1 MAANPNP
8 GPSQGDTD
16 GDGMPNTW
24 EVDNGFNPNNSA
36 DAGQDADGDG
46 ISNLDEY
53 RAGTDPRNAS
63 STLRLLIAQPGN
75 VLLFNAA
82 PNRSYTIEYQDNL
95 EAATWNTLTTVAP
108 GSGGSVQVTNS
119 TAGGHRFYRIRTP

>member
-1 MAANPNP
+1 MA
-8 GPSQGDTD
+8 T
-16 GDGMPNTW
+16 
-24 EVDNGFNPNNSA
+24 
-36 DAGQDADGDG
+36 G

-63 STLRLLIAQPGN
+63 STLRLLITQPGN
-75 VLLFNAA
+75 VLLQFNAA
-82 PNRSYTIEYQDNL
+82 PNRGYTIEYRDNL

-119 TAGGHRFYRIRTP
+119 PAGSHRFYRIRTP